1 MTYYIESP
9 TKSFKTLN
17 EQYTI
22 NQEIR
27 RESKS
32 TKFESKISITGT
44 DGLSIENEWQPML
57 SWKAFLNLINETA
70 PTLQENFPLVET
82 SEQRI
87 GRYLLCSAYLLKDGQ
102 LIKTFMPKSHTLK
115 EFTGILERKDKMQLS
130 TGEHVLEV
138 KAQDIAAIVNE

>member
-32 TKFESKISITGT
+32 TKFESKI
-44 DGLSIENEWQPML
+44 SIENEWQPML